1 MKRLNDALERAEA
14 YAVAGANGILIHSKD
29 KSEKDVFSFVQTF
42 KKNSNLPLVVVPTTY
57 NHIKF
62 NEFKEIGVDIVIY
75 ANHLLRSAYPAMLK
89 TAESILK
96 NGRTSEIENDLMVL
110 RNHKLYS
117 HKLTMIKQNIYRT
130 T

>member
-1 MKRLNDALERAEA
+1 MNDALERAEA

-42 KKNSNLPLVVVPTTY
+42 KKNSDLPLVVVPTTY

-89 TAESILK
+89 TAESKLK
-96 NGRTSEIENDLMVL
+96 NGRTSEIENDLMSVKEII
-110 RNHKLYS
+110 NFIP
-117 HKLTMIKQNIYRT
+117 TN
-130 T
+130 